1 MKFIHMYFNQMIFCG
16 YDIRN
21 HVLRYIALK
30 THIIDDISKLVPQI
44 SLHRIFIDIN
54 ILQRQILL
62 KPIK

>member
-1 MKFIHMYFNQMIFCG
+1 MYLNQMIFYG

-21 HVLRYIALK
+21 HVLRYIAFQ
-30 THIIDDISKLVPQI
+30 THIIDDVSKLVPQI
-44 SLHRIFIDIN
+44 SLHRIFVDVN

>member
-1 MKFIHMYFNQMIFCG
+1 MYLNQMIFNG
-16 YDIRN
+16 YDIKN
-21 HVLRYIALK
+21 HVCK

-44 SLHRIFIDIN
+44 SLHRIFVDVN